1 MLWFAGLQLMK
12 PSDDL
17 ATRPLQA
24 ALNLAADLMRD
35 HELEGWTVKLDHA
48 RRRAGQCDYSR
59 RVISLSRHYVR
70 HAEPDHIRDTILHEI
85 AHALVGPKHG
95 HDATWRRK
103 ARELGCSATRCHTLT
118 FSEAPWIMSC
128 PNGCF
133 SVDRH
138 RRKAGLV
145 CVKCR
150 EAVVFHRRQ
159 EDGGDIIS

>member
-1 MLWFAGLQLMK
+1 MK
-12 PSDDL
+12 PSDGL
-17 ATRPLQA
+17 TSRPLQA
-24 ALNLAADLMRD
+24 ALDLAADLMRD
-35 HELEGWTVKLDHA
+35 HGLTGWTVRLDHA

-85 AHALVGPKHG
+85 AHALVGPRHG

-103 ARELGCSATRCHTLT
+103 AREIGCTATRCHTLT
-118 FSEAPWIMSC
+118 FAEAPWIMRC

-138 RRKAGLV
+138 RRKVGLV

-150 EAVVFHRRQ
+150 EPVVFDRRQ
-159 EDGGDIIS
+159 ENGCGTFV